1 MAAGDSC
8 EFPKE
13 EIAMR
18 VKKENVQVSEEEKH
32 RILLL
37 PDMDYGEI
45 VLHIKDGRFD
55 EIEVLSRS
63 VMLDR

>member
-1 MAAGDSC
+1 
-8 EFPKE
+8 
-13 EIAMR
+13 MR